1 MPTVGFIAQEVEAVF
16 PLAAKTTCDFVP
28 IEAKSTGVVGD
39 FVSSVGF
46 ITVNHIG
53 KMLTCTETLDIGTM
67 LRFSTSN
74 HTHTHVL
81 TVLSVQATTDTPT
94 LKSYTIACESV
105 TESCSITIKDV
116 MTTDFKS
123 LDYNALVACTISTV
137 QGLLKRVAIL
147 EKRLTI

>member
-1 MPTVGFIAQEVEAVF
+1 
-16 PLAAKTTCDFVP
+16 
-28 IEAKSTGVVGD
+28 
-39 FVSSVGF
+39 VGF